1 MYKKHIWLTAKT
13 HFIRKVYN
21 NTEIMK
27 RIITLVF
34 ILFLFSCKNDD
45 SEIQNIRSELLDGIT
60 SSSIAFAYKGD
71 LLQNFFQNPQK
82 AYISGYFYF
91 PPDLADD
98 IIFGF
103 DIEWSEGVDNP
114 IHFPGADWM
123 SLAGFTRNGVL
134 HFPIGSPQNL
144 TGTPTNTDLW
154 EERNIGTAL
163 EPNTWYKMT
172 ITSDFGLREFVSVK
186 LEGGEIDVEENI
198 EGIQLEYPNYIPL
211 DKPSLTF
218 YALSLRTKEF
228 APNNLGGTKVYFD
241 DIEAGIF
248 VDSDYEIIFSNGFE
262 NQNEIL
268 NIPITLPI
276 SPLDVISENFW
287 YFEND
292 NAKLKINSI
301 FKRNGNYS
309 LECNAN
315 LEK

>member
-1 MYKKHIWLTAKT
+1 M
-13 HFIRKVYN
+13 V
-21 NTEIMK
+21 
-27 RIITLVF
+27 RITILFF
-34 ILFLFSCKNDD
+34 ILFFFSCKNDD
-45 SEIQNIRSELLDGIT
+45 SEVQNVQSELLDGIT
-60 SSSIAFAYKGD
+60 SSSIAFAYSDD
-71 LLQNFFQNPQK
+71 LLIDFFQSPKK

-91 PPDLADD
+91 PPDLAED

-103 DIEWSEGVDNP
+103 DIEWSEGLDNP

-123 SLAGFTRNGVL
+123 SLAGFTRNGIL
-134 HFPIGSPQNL
+134 HFPIGSAQNL
-144 TGTPTNTDLW
+144 NGIPTNTDLW
-154 EERNIGTAL
+154 EERDIGFNL

-172 ITSDFGLREFVSVK
+172 ITSDFGLREFISVK
-186 LEGGEIDVEENI
+186 LEGGGINVEENI

-218 YALSLRTKEF
+218 YALALRSKEL

-241 DIEAGIF
+241 DIEGGIL

-262 NQNEIL
+262 NQNEIQ

-276 SPLDVISENFW
+276 SPLENISENYW

-292 NAKLKINSI
+292 EAKIEINSI
-301 FKRNGNYS
+301 FKRNGNNS
-309 LECNAN
+309 LECNAS